1 MGRCDLVA
9 LAYTMVSVVYTR
21 STSWLP
27 TSFRIVVL
35 LNIASALDFFVAS
48 VAFLQVMIGGY
59 SRAVKQPLADGAL
72 LCAGHAALQLDD
84 DALIALGKRAAEIQ
98 KCLFIRG
105 AHS

>member
-21 STSWLP
+21 LTSWLP

-59 SRAVKQPLADGAL
+59 SRAKQPLADGAL

-84 DALIALGKRAAEIQ
+84 DALISLGKRAAETQ